1 MSSDVSKTKLIFFLI
16 ICGLVKFYGQSER
29 RSIEFF
35 CFLCVY
41 FYVLPVFLSKS
52 VHVSNYDRSP
62 IFFKIRVHKFDR
74 VVQSFFSKSKT
85 PLKNNVKEFS
95 RVLGYCSPV
104 FFPQNVAHLY
114 AKQIKTSHRNIQ
126 YSSHL
131 LSKCQITSFSPVPT
145 MVEDAWETLL
155 LLMYPWC
162 NIYVYLINIYIY
174 IYMYVYIY
182 VYICIS

>member
-1 MSSDVSKTKLIFFLI
+1 M
-16 ICGLVKFYGQSER
+16 VKASVEVQSF
-29 RSIEFF
+29 S
-35 CFLCVY
+35 V
-41 FYVLPVFLSKS
+41 FYVFIFICYRSFS
-52 VHVSNYDRSP
+52 VKVYTLATM
-62 IFFKIRVHKFDR
+62 IGIQFFFKIRVHKFDR
-74 VVQSFFSKSKT
+74 VVQSFFPKSKT
-85 PLKNNVKEFS
+85 LLKNNVKEFS

-162 NIYVYLINIYIY
+162 NIYVYLINVYIY
-174 IYMYVYIY
+174 RYICMYVYIY
-182 VYICIS
+182 MYIYVYLDLE